1 MSKKFKALK
10 KPPKEG
16 QIVYFLTTRSTSGYL
31 SREWEGVRV
40 EKHWLAIHRIYPT
53 EKDVKR
59 ALEFLKA
66 FIKSHK
72 EQLKYITSEPVPE
85 TEVWY
90 GADMDGLEFD
100 SRCIDFD
107 SNDEDHQWLLVN
119 GFLYNTPKDLR
130 EAADIITKALA
141 KEQKRSKYKFLTKAP
156 ERGTKVYYSYFGC
169 ESGVIWTKYDPEIP
183 WHARYLKLG
192 LFFSKEKH
200 ALRAGMKMLNQI
212 NPTIP
217 KLLKPIEQWA
227 LLTKE
232 GDHE

>member
-1 MSKKFKALK
+1 MTKKFKCLK
-10 KPPKEG
+10 KEPKEG
-16 QIVYFLTTRSTSGYL
+16 QIVYFLTNYSTSGYL
-31 SREWEGVRV
+31 NREWKGIHV
-40 EKHWLAIHRIYPT
+40 EKYWLTIYRIYPT

-59 ALEFLKA
+59 ALEFLKT

-72 EQLKYITSEPVPE
+72 EQLKYITSEPAPG
-85 TEVWY
+85 TKVWY
-90 GADMDGLEFD
+90 GVDMDGLELD
-100 SRCIDFD
+100 SRSIYFDFK
-107 SNDEDHQWLLVN
+107 NERHQRLLIN
-119 GFLYNTPKDLR
+119 GFLYNTSKDLR
-130 EAADIITKALA
+130 EAAGIITKALA
-141 KEQKRSKYKFLTKAP
+141 MEQKKFKYKFLTKAP
-156 ERGTKVYYSYFGC
+156 ERGTKVYYSYFGR

-217 KLLKPIEQWA
+217 KLLKPSEQWA